1 MEVLSFF
8 QEVFFFGVLIVS
20 LVLLAV
26 RFYLGPTNLDRLM
39 LLDSISMIVMSLAS
53 IYGIVLGT
61 EYFLDAVVVLSIVG
75 FLTTISLAKFI
86 EKGRLFDDD

>member
-8 QEVFFFGVLIVS
+8 HEVFFFGVLIIS
-20 LVLLAV
+20 LVLLAI

-39 LLDSISMIVMSLAS
+39 LLDSMSMIVMSLAS

-75 FLTTISLAKFI
+75 FLTTISLSKFI